1 MGGGA
6 PFGARAVLAA
16 ARVVAA
22 ALALWLLA
30 AACGA
35 DGTVVGQDARGVATG
50 KELSQDADAVALT
63 QAVATS
69 KELSQDDGGVAPT
82 QVDIPA
88 QVDARGDELPSY
100 IRRGWRTDFGRLT
113 VDAGEIVAAGKPRDG
128 IVAIDE
134 PKFVIAAEAR
144 HILDDEPV
152 VVVEIEGKAKAYPL
166 AIMMRHEVVNDV
178 VGGVAVAV
186 TYCPLCNSAVAFGR
200 EVDGRT
206 LDFGVTGNLRFSD
219 LLMWD
224 RQTESWW
231 QQISG
236 AAIAGELA
244 GKRLDVVP
252 AAVVAWGEFR
262 RAHPTGKALLADAGA
277 GLDYDAARY
286 AGYDGEWGYPH
297 MLGRAPDLRL
307 PSMERAL
314 GLAVNGQ
321 ARAYPFSALADA
333 RVVNDSV
340 GGESVV
346 VFYEP
351 GALSPFA
358 GADGGERRA
367 VGAATAYQASVGGIR
382 LTFELRDGRVVD
394 RQTGSEWSALGRA
407 TAGELAGERLR
418 MVEHG
423 TYFWFAWAA
432 FYPGTEVW
440 DGE

>member
-1 MGGGA
+1 MIRARCRLMGGGA
-6 PFGARAVLAA
+6 PLWAKAGLAVA

-22 ALALWLLA
+22 VALGLLA
-30 AACGA
+30 AACGTEGTA
-35 DGTVVGQDARGVATG
+35 ARQDAGIAVATAQAVVRGDGLGQDAA
-50 KELSQDADAVALT
+50 
-63 QAVATS
+63 AVAT
-69 KELSQDDGGVAPT
+69 T
-82 QVDIPA
+82 QVA
-88 QVDARGDELPSY
+88 AGGDELPSY

-113 VDAGEIVAAGKPRDG
+113 VPADEIVAAGKPRDG
-128 IVAIDE
+128 IAAIDE
-134 PKFVIAAEAR
+134 PIFAAAADAR
-144 HILDDEPV
+144 HIADDDPV
-152 VVVEIEGKAKAYPL
+152 VVVEMEGEAKAYPL

-186 TYCPLCNSAVAFGR
+186 TYCPLCNSALAFR
-200 EVDGRT
+200 RDLDGRT

-231 QQISG
+231 QQVGG

-244 GKRLDVVP
+244 GRRLAVVP
-252 AAVVAWGEFR
+252 AAIVAWGEFR
-262 RAHPTGKALLADAGA
+262 RTHPRGKALLADTGS
-277 GLDYDAARY
+277 GVDYDAAPY

-321 ARAYPFSALADA
+321 AVAYPFSRLAA
-333 RVVNDSV
+333 ERVVNDVV
-340 GGESVV
+340 GDMDVV

-351 GALSPFA
+351 TALSPFESKA
-358 GADGGERRA
+358 GGDERRA
-367 VGAATAYQASVGGIR
+367 VGSATAYRASVDGMA
-382 LTFELRDGRVVD
+382 LTFALRDGRVVD
-394 RQTGSEWSALGRA
+394 TQTGSEWSALGRA
-407 TAGELAGERLR
+407 TAGELAGEEL
-418 MVEHG
+418 ELLAHG

-432 FYPGTEVW
+432 FYPGTDIW